1 MIKNLLILF
10 SFLFF
15 LKIGF
20 SQQCFDYHK
29 SCKLAYS
36 KFEYSET
43 RNSVSF
49 LFKAGETKELQIPVF
64 SGKDYR
70 ISLCA
75 DSVFNQ
81 IVALK
86 FINSKGN
93 ILYDNSEHNYELNLE
108 FVSKQT
114 QIAVLEI
121 SVPDIINPNGTIPK
135 GCIGIRI
142 EDMVSVKL
150 GF

>member
-1 MIKNLLILF
+1 MIKYSLIVLQ
-10 SFLFF
+10 FLFF
-15 LKIGF
+15 LKIAYP
-20 SQQCFDYHK
+20 QQCFNYHK
-29 SCKLAYS
+29 NCELAYT

-49 LFKAGETKELQIPVF
+49 LFKAGETKEIQIPIF

-81 IVALK
+81 VVVFKL
-86 FINSKGN
+86 INSEGN
-93 ILYDNSEHNYELNLE
+93 VLYDNSKHNYELNLE
-108 FVSKQT
+108 FISKQT
-114 QIAVLEI
+114 QTATLKIN
-121 SVPDIINPNGTIPK
+121 VPDMINPNGTIPK
-135 GCIGIRI
+135 GCVGIRI
-142 EDMVSVKL
+142 EDMVSAKL